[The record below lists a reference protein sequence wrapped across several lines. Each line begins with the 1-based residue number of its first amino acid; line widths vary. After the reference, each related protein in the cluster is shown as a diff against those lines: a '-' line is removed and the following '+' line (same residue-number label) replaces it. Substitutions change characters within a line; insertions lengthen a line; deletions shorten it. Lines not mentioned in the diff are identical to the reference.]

1 MDFSHDLLNKL
12 EQLQAKYTAMGQN
25 MESYLDGLIH
35 ADFLTYWDYAR
46 LDTLLSLQQPRT
58 PIPDEEIFI
67 IYHQITELYFK
78 LIIKAIAQTAAA
90 ENLTLDLYKRQLRR
104 VNDYFSQLIGSFGIM
119 IEGMDAKEFL
129 QFRMA
134 LLPASGFQSAQYRY
148 IELIS
153 TDVINLVHHTRRE
166 ELRTEQDPAALLAH
180 LYWRSG
186 ATELATGKKTLTLRQ
201 FETKYAV
208 PMAQMARDYAD
219 TNLAKSYFRLS
230 ANEQQDPELIAL
242 MKTHDLNANVRW
254 PLQHYKSA
262 VRYLDRKPTEI
273 AATGGTNWQQYL
285 PPRNQ
290 RIIFYPFLWTEE
302 ELDDWGK
309 FQ

>member
-25 MESYLDGLIH
+25 MESYLDGLIY

-208 PMAQMARDYAD
+208 PMAQMARDYAA